1 MGDCLTDSCKDKEC
15 TKSHRRK
22 CRDEESCRF
31 YKIDNR
37 ALKHPPDKSAITNQ
51 TEEIINKIN
60 ELMDMRD
67 LGMMRKLCQ
76 KNVIINKL
84 TEDLAV
90 LTDKIKTLETKHDTT
105 QDNKE
110 MAGTYL

>member
-1 MGDCLTDSCKDKEC
+1 MVDGDSPGVTLTSDDGVRCPYYNVGFCKLWESAQKIHSMGDCLTDSCKDKEC
-15 TKSHRRK
+15 TKSHKRK

-37 ALKHPPDKSAITNQ
+37 AIKHPPDKSAITNQ

-67 LGMMRKLCQ
+67 LGMMRKL
-76 KNVIINKL
+76 
-84 TEDLAV
+84 
-90 LTDKIKTLETKHDTT
+90 
-105 QDNKE
+105 
-110 MAGTYL
+110 Y